1 MPKYQTKYT
10 HHGLTYTEIKRHE
23 NIALFEGITASG
35 GKQYEV
41 HVLREKKAHPK
52 SDNAG
57 EMILCSPSTS
67 EWGKYGFT
75 YQTWEKADKKFQSL
89 AARADQNADSS
100 GSVAA

>member
-1 MPKYQTKYT
+1 MPKYNP
-10 HHGLTYTEIKRHE
+10 TYTSNVYTFTEITRHG
-23 NIALFEGITASG
+23 NIAIFEGITASG

-100 GSVAA
+100 DSVAA